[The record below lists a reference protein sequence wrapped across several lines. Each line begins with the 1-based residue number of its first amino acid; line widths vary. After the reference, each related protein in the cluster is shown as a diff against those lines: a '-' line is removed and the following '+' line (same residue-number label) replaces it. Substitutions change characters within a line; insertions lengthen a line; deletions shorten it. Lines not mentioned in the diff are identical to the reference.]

1 MLSPFKHKNVK
12 KYTFLFLKL
21 KKYNFYETIHSQLA
35 QYYVKTRRKVPIFY
49 DFYENNRPYQ

>member
-21 KKYNFYETIHSQLA
+21 KKYDFYETIHLISSILCQN
-35 QYYVKTRRKVPIFY
+35 KTKSAYFL
-49 DFYENNRPYQ
+49 